1 MFSPGDVIGVVEFQ
15 EELNGLP
22 ENGSGNSDIAVLA
35 DNAVNAASVLNCDAE
50 PGGAVLGFATGTQN
64 KLSVVVMTLR

>member
-1 MFSPGDVIGVVEFQ
+1 MFSPGNVIGVVEFQ

-35 DNAVNAASVLNCDAE
+35 DNVVNAALY
-50 PGGAVLGFATGTQN
+50 
-64 KLSVVVMTLR
+64 